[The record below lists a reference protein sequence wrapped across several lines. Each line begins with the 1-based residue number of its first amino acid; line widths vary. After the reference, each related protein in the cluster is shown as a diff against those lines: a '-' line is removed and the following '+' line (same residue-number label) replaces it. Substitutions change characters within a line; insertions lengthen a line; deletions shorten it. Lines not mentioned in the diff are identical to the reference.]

1 MCREWKDSS
10 TREEAEVR
18 YNNIIQFW
26 KTYGAAKSL
35 IAAESMCQYLAWW
48 RERAGHWGEWMRADM
63 SIEESAGCPTTNLTE
78 AVHSSWWRS
87 AGNGKK
93 NKTDLASATMHDSV
107 RAIMQQIRYQMFLEG
122 KLIGNGPS
130 KDDLILRAAKRS
142 GCMVKVAKAINLV
155 THGTENHGK
164 GLGSASD
171 SRPMTSNLVSD
182 YDGNSHRPDQIA
194 FTQSGRVRK
203 RPHYTNTIEGSDVTL
218 PISLDFIPPTSEYP
232 PPSPPSSSP
241 DGGRAMFSE
250 EVTDVIYSMNESF
263 IPSGSDGLQ
272 HADNNPDLFTPLPTS
287 NSCPIEFESLEILTD
302 DGNHPY
308 MDDGDRNL
316 KQTPGIVS
324 ETISDKAPI
333 LSPTAPFATCSSS
346 ILFPIQGSQVVLETP
361 SGVPISWWHISRTKS
376 KTAVKCLA

>member
-1 MCREWKDSS
+1 
-10 TREEAEVR
+10 
-18 YNNIIQFW
+18 
-26 KTYGAAKSL
+26 
-35 IAAESMCQYLAWW
+35 
-48 RERAGHWGEWMRADM
+48 
-63 SIEESAGCPTTNLTE
+63 
-78 AVHSSWWRS
+78 
-87 AGNGKK
+87 
-93 NKTDLASATMHDSV
+93 
-107 RAIMQQIRYQMFLEG
+107 
-122 KLIGNGPS
+122 
-130 KDDLILRAAKRS
+130 
-142 GCMVKVAKAINLV
+142 
-155 THGTENHGK
+155 
-164 GLGSASD
+164 
-171 SRPMTSNLVSD
+171 
-182 YDGNSHRPDQIA
+182 
-194 FTQSGRVRK
+194 
-203 RPHYTNTIEGSDVTL
+203 
-218 PISLDFIPPTSEYP
+218 
-232 PPSPPSSSP
+232 
-241 DGGRAMFSE
+241 MFSE